1 VATAEESKE
10 EPVTLIVTFPL
21 PAVALVGRIL
31 DRTGVCWVMLK
42 ALTAD
47 PVHPPPLPPVQ
58 GAGLVADTRILLR
71 VVVNSL
77 GGSVSWS
84 EVELT

>member
-1 VATAEESKE
+1 MVARAAPSQVATAEESKE

-42 ALTAD
+42 ALTITEAR
-47 PVHPPPLPPVQ
+47 PGAPPPKSRRAKAALPWSGTLMTFVQ
-58 GAGLVADTRILLR
+58 QPR
-71 VVVNSL
+71 
-77 GGSVSWS
+77 
-84 EVELT
+84 

>member
-1 VATAEESKE
+1 
-10 EPVTLIVTFPL
+10 
-21 PAVALVGRIL
+21 
-31 DRTGVCWVMLK
+31 MLK